1 MADGTY
7 ERPGPR
13 QAEIARFKRLLA
25 EQAKEKLSQRE
36 DKVEECSRD

>member
-13 QAEIARFKRLLA
+13 QAELARLKRLLA
-25 EQAKEKLSQRE
+25 EQAAKRTNPNKR
-36 DKVEECSRD
+36 

>member
-13 QAEIARFKRLLA
+13 QAELARLKRILA
-25 EQAKEKLSQRE
+25 EQKEEKRKK
-36 DKVEECSRD
+36 DDTVASRP